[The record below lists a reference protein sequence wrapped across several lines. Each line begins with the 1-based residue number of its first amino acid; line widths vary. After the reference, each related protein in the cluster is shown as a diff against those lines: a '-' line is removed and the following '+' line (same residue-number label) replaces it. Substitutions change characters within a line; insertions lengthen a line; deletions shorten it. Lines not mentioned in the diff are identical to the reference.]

1 MNTRTRRPLALNA
14 LRAFEAV
21 ARRLNFSDA
30 AEELFVT
37 QSAVSRQ
44 IKGLEDELGAALF
57 VRGTRHVELTQSGR
71 MLQHSVESGLAQID
85 ASVRQ
90 IRQARSRKRVSVTT
104 FATFGSLWLLPR
116 IEAFQRQHP
125 DIDIRVSAT
134 DAIADLD
141 DPELD
146 LSLRYCSPAQA
157 PEGAVRLFGEILTPV
172 VSRSLME
179 QIRRGQAPPLATPAD
194 LAQHTLAEEDDTKIS
209 TEFLSWRRWLTLHDQ
224 PALEPKRW
232 LYLNFTYQQVQAA
245 LAGHGVALARVALV
259 FEALQR
265 GELIEPFGDA
275 GRMSSPYL
283 YWLIVSPVG
292 QARPE
297 VAQFCEW
304 VIEQAQITRH
314 AIGEDAAPAAVKS
327 RGTSAGPPQA
337 GPHPRG
343 GSADVPVGRGAVTSR
358 RVR

>member
-1 MNTRTRRPLALNA
+1 MNTRTRRPLSLSA

-71 MLQHSVESGLAQID
+71 VLQRSVESGLGQID

-104 FATFGSLWLLPR
+104 FASFGSLWLLPR

-125 DIDIRVSAT
+125 DIDLRISAT
-134 DAIADLD
+134 DTIDDLD

-179 QIRRGQAPPLATPAD
+179 QIRRGQAPPLAGPAD
-194 LAQHTLAEEDDTKIS
+194 LAQHTLAEEDDTKTS
-209 TEFLSWRRWLTLHDQ
+209 TEFVSWRRWLTLHEQ

-275 GRMSSPYL
+275 ARISSPYL

-304 VIEQAQITRH
+304 VLQQAQITRH
-314 AIGEDAAPAAVKS
+314 AIGEEAVPAAV
-327 RGTSAGPPQA
+327 RP
-337 GPHPRG
+337 
-343 GSADVPVGRGAVTSR
+343 R

>member
-1 MNTRTRRPLALNA
+1 MNEPTRARFRRPLSLGQ

-37 QSAVSRQ
+37 QSAISRQ

-57 VRGTRHVELTQSGR
+57 VRGTRHVELTHSGR
-71 MLQHSVESGLAQID
+71 LLQRSVESGLGQID

-104 FATFGSLWLLPR
+104 FASFGSLWLLPR

-125 DIDIRVSAT
+125 NIDIRVSAT
-134 DAIADLD
+134 DELADLD

-157 PEGAVRLFGEILTPV
+157 PEGSVRLFGEVLTPV
-172 VSRSLME
+172 VSRSLFE
-179 QIRRGQAPPLATPAD
+179 QIGRGQAPPLAKATD
-194 LAQHTLAEEDDTKIS
+194 LAQHTLAEEDDTKTS
-209 TEFLSWRRWLTLHDQ
+209 TEYLSWRRWLTLNGQ
-224 PALEPKRW
+224 PNLEPKRW

-245 LAGHGVALARVALV
+245 LAGHGVALARIALV

-265 GELIEPFGDA
+265 GELIEPFGEG
-275 GRMSSPYL
+275 GRMGSPYL
-283 YWLIVSPVG
+283 YWMIVSPN
-292 QARPE
+292 AKDRPE
-297 VAQFCEW
+297 VAQFSNW
-304 VIEQAQITRH
+304 VLEQARITRQ
-314 AIGEDAAPAAVKS
+314 AVGEEVAEPVAVAK
-327 RGTSAGPPQA
+327 P
-337 GPHPRG
+337 
-343 GSADVPVGRGAVTSR
+343 R